1 MWSPRVPT
9 GRRPNQ
15 PARSGE
21 AGVAFV
27 MAIVVTMIL
36 ALIVAGI
43 AQLMIAEVEMGR
55 LTRWDAEAQYLAQAG
70 LEHQIYLLK
79 ADKTAG
85 PISYTNYPV
94 TADQRTWFVTS
105 RRCLLP
111 TLDDCAINAQA
122 RRWCILST
130 GEIRRYNPDATFVVL
145 LTRVIRAE
153 VDVTYG
159 GTSPLYGTPLKVAV
173 LRWEEDLSASPT
185 CP

>member
-1 MWSPRVPT
+1 M
-9 GRRPNQ
+9 RPSAA
-15 PARSGE
+15 PARSARPGE
-21 AGVAFV
+21 AGVALV
-27 MAIVVTMIL
+27 MAVVVTMIL

-43 AQLMIAEVEMGR
+43 AQLMIAEMEMGR

-79 ADKTAG
+79 ADKTAAAV
-85 PISYTNYPV
+85 PYTNYPA
-94 TADQRTWFVTS
+94 TPDQRTWYTTT

-111 TLDDCAINAQA
+111 TLDICISNVAA

-145 LTRVIRAE
+145 QTRTIRAE
-153 VDVTYG
+153 VDITYG
-159 GTSPLYGTPLKVAV
+159 GASPLYGTPLRVTV
-173 LRWEEDLSASPT
+173 LRWEEDLRASPT